1 MTQRILVCP
10 VDMPMDE
17 CIALAE
23 QENCCAVYHGVP
35 PNLQQQAE
43 EEHWVLPYVYI
54 ETIPDLPA

>member
-1 MTQRILVCP
+1 
-10 VDMPMDE
+10 MDE